1 MAPLPVG
8 KLKMDYLADLLR
20 HYATTEDPR
29 VLVGPGI
36 GEDATVI
43 DFGERLLV
51 CKTDPITFATE
62 AIGWYA
68 VHVNANDVAVMGAAP
83 RWFLASLLLPE
94 GLTDEGL
101 VEDIFAQIVAACQE
115 VGATL
120 CGGHTEITYGLDRP
134 IVVGQMLGEVEQER
148 LVTSAGAQVGD
159 AVLLTKGAG
168 IEATS
173 IIARE
178 MADRLQEKFPPQFLR
193 RCQDFLYD
201 PGISVVRDARIAV
214 QTARIHAMHDPTEG
228 GVATALW
235 ELARAAGVGLR
246 IDYGAIPVPEETRLL
261 CAEFGLDPLGV
272 IGSGALLIT
281 LAPADAKRVLA
292 ALGEAGIP
300 AACIGQVVPAEEG
313 VLLQRDGQTQPLPIF
328 HQDEITR
335 LF

>member
-101 VEDIFAQIVAACQE
+101 VEDIFAQIVAACRE
-115 VGATL
+115 VGASL

-178 MADRLQEKFPPQFLR
+178 MADRLQEKFPPQFLC

-214 QTARIHAMHDPTEG
+214 QTAHIHAMHDPTEG